1 MEKSDLKEVL
11 EFLQEYESNLQGTIE
26 AYEQSMFINSMPNKK
41 DDIHSQEIYDKAEQL
56 QAKTVKKIIK
66 INELIEKVKGEL
78 ENE

>member
-26 AYEQSMFINSMPNKK
+26 VYEQSMFINNMPNKK
-41 DDIHSQEIYDKAEQL
+41 DDIHSQEIYGKAKQL
-56 QAKTVKKIIK
+56 QGKTAKKIIK